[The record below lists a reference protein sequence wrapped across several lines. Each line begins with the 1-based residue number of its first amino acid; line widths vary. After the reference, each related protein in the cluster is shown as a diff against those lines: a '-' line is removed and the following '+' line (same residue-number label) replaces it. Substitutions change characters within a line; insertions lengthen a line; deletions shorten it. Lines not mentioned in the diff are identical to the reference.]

1 MEYYF
6 DTETTGLDPTK
17 DKITIQW
24 QMLNGF
30 TGEPIV

>member
-6 DTETTGLDPTK
+6 DTELDPTK